1 MYAQTKAAS
10 GRVGTGC
17 ETESRYL
24 VINDGMLKDKPYVA
38 LMIMPSK
45 EVILRGPTRDTD
57 TQATESF
64 IDTVLLT
71 GTQWRKKL
79 EMQRSEYNA
88 AAAREEERPQV

>member
-10 GRVGTGC
+10 GKCGTGGQI
-17 ETESRYL
+17 ESRYL

-38 LMIMPSK
+38 LMILPSK
-45 EVILRGPTRDTD
+45 DVILRGPTRDTD
-57 TQATESF
+57 TQAMESF

-88 AAAREEERPQV
+88 AAVKG